1 MVGVESTIF
10 PFASRSVIF
19 LVNSSRPDSAV
30 IALIH
35 SNKQSTIPRM
45 IRNKQETARLCLFR
59 SLRVSIFGLCRKRH
73 AHPTSKAVIFFSSSR
88 LRVFNCPIKTI
99 IYVKTHFKAYII
111 LLHLES
117 FLHFTHISLN
127 QNRIYN
133 TVATAA
139 CLHSSKCLNH
149 ISTIKTGIVSRLV
162 FSNAQL
168 QITNLFENRGVFR
181 FVSLVFLQLL
191 LMIPNKR
198 TLTDLST

>member
-10 PFASRSVIF
+10 PFAPCSVIL
-19 LVNSSRPDSAV
+19 LVNSFQSYSAV
-30 IALIH
+30 ITLIL

-45 IRNKQETARLCLFR
+45 IRNEQETARLGLSS
-59 SLRVSIFGLCRKRH
+59 SLRTSIFGLCRKLH
-73 AHPTSKAVIFFSSSR
+73 VQPTSKAVIFFSSSR

-117 FLHFTHISLN
+117 FLHFTHIPLN
-127 QNRIYN
+127 ENRVHH

-139 CLHSSKCLNH
+139 CIHSGKCLNH
-149 ISTIKTGIVSRLV
+149 ISTIKTGITNLLV

-191 LMIPNKR
+191 LMIPSR
-198 TLTDLST
+198 RILTDLST